1 MKQLYTIISLLFLFT
16 HPAWAQQHEILN
28 QRIRTLQVV
37 GGTNWLSLPVS
48 SLGGE
53 PIHIDFDDMTHD
65 YHRYS
70 YKIEYLVL
78 LRPGR
83 MDKQKE
89 KGDDSV

>member
-16 HPAWAQQHEILN
+16 YPAWAQQHEIFN

-53 PIHIDFDDMTHD
+53 LSI
-65 YHRYS
+65 
-70 YKIEYLVL
+70 
-78 LRPGR
+78 
-83 MDKQKE
+83 
-89 KGDDSV
+89 